1 MKAVFETRFQ
11 KVGETEQHYRAECI
25 KGVDD
30 AKLFAVKHLTGYFLD
45 KRDAEEFLVIT
56 LDTQHRPIR
65 IVRVTRG
72 TLNASLVHPREVFRA
87 AIADCAASVIL
98 AHNHPSGDPTPSQED
113 IATTSRLKQ
122 AGDIVGIR
130 VLDHIVVGE
139 YCVSLAERGSL

>member
-1 MKAVFETRFQ
+1 MKAVFETRFA
-11 KVGETEQHYRAECI
+11 KVGETEQHYRASCI
-25 KGVDD
+25 KCSDD
-30 AKLFAVKHLTGYFLD
+30 AKKFASEHLTGYFSD
-45 KRDAEEFLVIT
+45 KRDAEEFLVVN

-87 AIADCAASVIL
+87 AIVDAAAAIIL